1 MHIHMHIQS
10 DHMQMH
16 MQTDHMRSHMH
27 MHTDHMRVYMHE
39 VAGGRRAKN
48 RWERALQRPL
58 RVCGCPHL
66 LPTRLSSHPP

>member
-10 DHMQMH
+10 DDMQMH
-16 MQTDHMRSHMH
+16 MHMQIDHMRSHMH

-48 RWERALQRPL
+48 RWERALQNRKETFL
-58 RVCGCPHL
+58 ISLIFDHYFL
-66 LPTRLSSHPP
+66 